1 MENLNKGKVLLVVGV
16 VLALIGLAMIVYAI
30 LPAERTSSETILTGA
45 GNYIYWSV
53 GGLMNGNISLNF
65 SVDTGTVNVYV
76 FDKTNYN
83 NYANANAFVPI
94 AYAPDIP
101 AGVFSLELPGSGQY
115 YLVFDHAVNS
125 QNIAQEVTVKVKV
138 TGTSIMGL
146 TIGVVLLVVG
156 AILAV
161 VGFIMR
167 KKEPAA
173 QKTQGPT
180 DVVMVGQQTP
190 PPPPTR

>member
-1 MENLNKGKVLLVVGV
+1 MENLNKGKVLLIVGV
-16 VLALIGLAMIVYAI
+16 VLALIGLGMIVVAI
-30 LPAERTSSETILTGA
+30 MPGEKTSTETIPTGA
-45 GNYIYWSV
+45 QYYVSWNV
-53 GGLMNGNISLNF
+53 GGLMNGNVSLNF

-76 FDKTNYN
+76 FDKTNYD
-83 NYANANAFVPI
+83 NYHNGLAFVPI
-94 AYAPDIP
+94 AYAPDLP

-115 YLVFDHAVNS
+115 YLVFDHGTNS
-125 QNIAQEVTVKVKV
+125 QNIDQAVTVKVKV
-138 TGTSIMGL
+138 TGTSIMLL

-167 KKEPAA
+167 RKEPAA
-173 QKTQGPT
+173 QKTKGPT